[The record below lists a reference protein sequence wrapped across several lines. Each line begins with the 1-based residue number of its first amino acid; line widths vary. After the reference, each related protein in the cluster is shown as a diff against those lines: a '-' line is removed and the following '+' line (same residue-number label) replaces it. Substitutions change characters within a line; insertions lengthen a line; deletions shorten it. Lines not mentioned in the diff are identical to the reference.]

1 MGKTQSLFQEC
12 LQLIHSGAS
21 LEDVLAQYP
30 QEAEELRPLLVTAL
44 LAQKAAQQLQP
55 PAPAQSRSLGRFLSE
70 AQQARQNPR
79 RKPWFSA
86 MRLVYSLAILLV
98 VLFIATGSAVAVS
111 AHALPGQPLYSVKLA
126 TENTRLMLATNPR
139 QRLDLEQSFDQER
152 AVEVEQLI
160 RLSRS
165 VSATLTGTVSKINAQ
180 EWVVSGIHVLLPAGA
195 NIAPDIEDGYQVVV
209 SGLIL
214 PDGSIRATEI
224 QPKSFQ
230 FSGILN
236 EISAGQWI
244 VDGIRVY
251 ISTNTNIQG
260 LPEVGS
266 RVWVS
271 GILRSDGGIQSVQ
284 LTTSGLPPIASQE
297 STSTLLPTQSVS
309 TESGENIQG
318 GDSEGHT
325 PVPTIQPTTPGES
338 DTTSTPLGP
347 LEPSSTPTQRH
358 EDGEGHA
365 SATPQP
371 SEQLPSGTP
380 PSIEQTPSATSEPD
394 EDHPTIT
401 PTSSTPRP
409 TQLNPTKTG
418 SATVIPTSTEEH
430 DSPRQTPKPSSTSGS
445 GKTPQPTERN

>member
-1 MGKTQSLFQEC
+1 MFAVNPIGRKPGGRIT
-12 LQLIHSGAS
+12 H
-21 LEDVLAQYP
+21 YP
-30 QEAEELRPLLVTAL
+30 QKAEELRPLLVTAL
-44 LAQKAAQQLQP
+44 LAQKAAQQIHP

-86 MRLVYSLAILLV
+86 MRLVYSLAILLI

-126 TENTRLMLATNPR
+126 TENTRLMLATDPR

-152 AVEVEQLI
+152 ADEVEQLI
-160 RLSRS
+160 HLSRS
-165 VSATLTGTVSKINAQ
+165 VSVNLTGTVSKINAQ
-180 EWVVSGIHVLLPAGA
+180 EWAVSGIHVLLPAGA

-214 PDGSIRATEI
+214 PDGSIRATKI

-236 EISAGQWI
+236 EISSEQWI

-251 ISTNTNIQG
+251 ISSNTNIQG
-260 LPEVGS
+260 GPEVGS

-271 GILRSDGGIQSVQ
+271 GILLSDGGIQSVQ
-284 LTTSGLPPIASQE
+284 LTTSGLPPVASRK
-297 STSTLLPTQSVS
+297 STSTLPPTQPVS
-309 TESGENIQG
+309 TESGKNNQG

-325 PVPTIQPTTPGES
+325 PVPTIQPNTPEEQ
-338 DTTSTPLGP
+338 DATSTPLGP
-347 LEPSSTPTQRH
+347 LEPSSTSTQRH
-358 EDGEGHA
+358 GDGEEHP

-371 SEQLPSGTP
+371 SEQP
-380 PSIEQTPSATSEPD
+380 PSATPQPAEQTPSATSEPA
-394 EDHPTIT
+394 EHHATIT
-401 PTSSTPRP
+401 PTSSTPQS
-409 TQLNPTKTG
+409 TQVNPTEAG
-418 SATVIPTSTEEH
+418 STTVIATPTEEH
-430 DSPRQTPKPSSTSGS
+430 NSPMQTPKPSSTSGPE
-445 GKTPQPTERN
+445 KTP